1 MWTVIGGTGFLGA
14 GLIEALRRAGR
25 SVCVVSRRAPKCR
38 HPGTEY
44 RVADVSDKASIS
56 KAVSGSEVVYQ
67 LTTTTSNDPY
77 SLQQDIVCGT
87 SNVLEAVK
95 GARVSRYI
103 FVSSIAALNLRKSES
118 LPVTADPKPLLR
130 NYYARYKIQA
140 ERAVLEACHYR
151 ALPAVIVRPGIV
163 VGPGR
168 SVCHDGLGH
177 WVSDLCCIG
186 FGHGRNPLPFVLN
199 EDVATA
205 LELTGHA
212 RAVEGFEFNLAGDV
226 KMSATEF
233 LAYAAAYSGRRFR
246 FYPQGILRG
255 QMQDL
260 ARWSLKAVSRKPWNR
275 FPRLYDRKSMMCLA
289 YVNSELAKATL
300 GWRPNSSVEYFLEQ
314 AVHANLNAIK
324 VRHSLSL

>member
-1 MWTVIGGTGFLGA
+1 MWTIIGGTGFLGA
-14 GLIEALRRAGR
+14 RLIDALRRVGR
-25 SVCVVSRRAPKCR
+25 PVCVVSRQPPKVR
-38 HPGTEY
+38 YPGTEY

-56 KAVSGSEVVYQ
+56 NAVSGSEVVYQ
-67 LTTTTSNDPY
+67 LTTAASNDPY
-77 SLQQDIVCGT
+77 TLQQDIVGGT
-87 SNVLEAVK
+87 GNVLAAVK
-95 GARVSRYI
+95 RERVARFI
-103 FVSSIAALNLRKSES
+103 FVSSIAALNLRKTGS

-140 ERAVLEACHYR
+140 ESAVLEACRYE

-205 LELTGHA
+205 LELAGHVPG
-212 RAVEGFEFNLAGDV
+212 VEGSEFNIAGDV

-246 FYPQGILRG
+246 FYPQGILPG
-255 QMQDL
+255 QIQDL
-260 ARWSLKAVSRKPWNR
+260 ARWSVKAISRKTPNR

-289 YVNSELAKATL
+289 DVSSDQAKVML

-314 AVHANLNAIK
+314 TVHANLSAINI
-324 VRHSLSL
+324 RHSLSL